1 MAQSDIG
8 LKRDLQITPTVRAA
22 KYLNDPRTK
31 HLKHHLTCHQKI
43 LHSHILMKGLLYT
56 TFSKHHVHYL
66 TLDNQMLSKIETFS
80 IK

>member
-31 HLKHHLTCHQKI
+31 HLKYHLTCHEKNI
-43 LHSHILMKGLLYT
+43 TFPHLDEGIALHNI
-56 TFSKHHVHYL
+56 F
-66 TLDNQMLSKIETFS
+66 
-80 IK
+80 